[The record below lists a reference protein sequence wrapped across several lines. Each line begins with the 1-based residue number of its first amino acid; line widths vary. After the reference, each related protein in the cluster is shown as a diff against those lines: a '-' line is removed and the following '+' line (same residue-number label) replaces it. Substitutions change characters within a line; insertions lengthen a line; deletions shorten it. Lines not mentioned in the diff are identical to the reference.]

1 MQLNSRYSELSAAQR
16 GSCPAQT
23 AAIKTKDTQ
32 TPLHAQGSQTGMS
45 CTMSLCRAALWA
57 GEEQSPGDSQDLV
70 RQRVRPARLHSPRDH
85 ALPCHSSSSA
95 HKTPAQG
102 GFKRWQELFGGPSF
116 ALYSNSGHIW
126 LLPSHW
132 EAFCCLLKSRVLLF
146 PQFLNLF
153 LFMSMPLWQGHLKN
167 ELYFASWQGRGSG
180 GSRKTD
186 G

>member
-1 MQLNSRYSELSAAQR
+1 MQLNSPYSELSAAQQ

-32 TPLHAQGSQTGMS
+32 TALHAQGRQTGMS
-45 CTMSLCRAALWA
+45 CPMSLCRA
-57 GEEQSPGDSQDLV
+57 GEQQSRGGSQDLV
-70 RQRVRPARLHSPRDH
+70 RQPGCPAQPRDH
-85 ALPCHSSSSA
+85 TLPCHSSCTAHNTSA
-95 HKTPAQG
+95 PG

-116 ALYSNSGHIW
+116 VFYSNSGHIW
-126 LLPSHW
+126 LLPSDW
-132 EAFCCLLKSRVLLF
+132 EAFCCSLKSRVLLF
-146 PQFLNLF
+146 PQFLNPF
-153 LFMSMPLWQGHLKN
+153 LFMSMPSWQGHLKN

>member
-23 AAIKTKDTQ
+23 AAIKTGDTQ

-45 CTMSLCRAALWA
+45 CSISPCWA
-57 GEEQSPGDSQDLV
+57 GQEQSAGDSQDLV
-70 RQRVRPARLHSPRDH
+70 RQRVCPVRLHSPRDQ
-85 ALPCHSSSSA
+85 ALPCHSTSTA
-95 HKTPAQG
+95 HKTSAPG
-102 GFKRWQELFGGPSF
+102 GFKRWQELFGGASF
-116 ALYSNSGHIW
+116 VFYSNSGHIW
-126 LLPSHW
+126 LLPSDW
-132 EAFCCLLKSRVLLF
+132 EAFCCLLKARVLLF
-146 PQFLNLF
+146 PQFLNPF
-153 LFMSMPLWQGHLKN
+153 LFMSMPSWQGHLKN